1 MTEKRATAHL
11 RGMLATLTA
20 GSVLHLL
27 SELFEADA
35 DAARRAGDALAAEQC
50 ESVAAT
56 LAVVGLGIDA
66 ARPR

>member
-20 GSVLHLL
+20 RSVLHLL
-27 SELFEADA
+27 ADIHREEAGE
-35 DAARRAGDALAAEQC
+35 ARRGGDALAAEQC